1 LHSHF
6 FGQPISFPCS
16 SRYTVFEAS
25 EDQGEPSRKSYLPG
39 FFFSNKRIVCQ
50 LHKGL
55 TAWTSSGIQVC
66 REIEL
71 SFSSSFQ
78 EFLYFQL
85 PLSNTDFAFTSK
97 IGFFCW
103 AVKVG
108 LSGPLFPWIKHLRIL
123 PIATRHLLDRP
134 NMTIE
139 YWTLLNIIGHPII
152 YA

>member
-1 LHSHF
+1 MRLPQGIYSILIVVKKFIAVLSPFLCVSLNMCIYNDDIYIDTRSVSALGVPLHSHF

-71 SFSSSFQ
+71 SFSSSLQ

-85 PLSNTDFAFTSK
+85 PLSNTDFTFTSK
-97 IGFFCW
+97 IGFFC
-103 AVKVG
+103 
-108 LSGPLFPWIKHLRIL
+108 
-123 PIATRHLLDRP
+123 
-134 NMTIE
+134 
-139 YWTLLNIIGHPII
+139 
-152 YA
+152 